1 MPKRKDKT
9 QSPEERLQ
17 EMLVPESEQPYPVP
31 ENWCWTYWGVV
42 GDFFAGSGFKEE
54 CQGKQDLP
62 IPFYKV
68 GSLKSSDI

>member
-31 ENWCWTYWGVV
+31 
-42 GDFFAGSGFKEE
+42 
-54 CQGKQDLP
+54 
-62 IPFYKV
+62 
-68 GSLKSSDI
+68 KSVSRYVSQSSRKPR